1 MLHCAHR
8 LPAPVEHLQV
18 GELLRDVTHKS
29 PIFAQ
34 ILTTAQRTNFQHM
47 TGDKQQRAILDKLG
61 IASLNA
67 MQNEAL
73 VSIASQREIVLLSPT
88 GTGKTLAFLLPIIP
102 MLNEDLV
109 GVQAL
114 IMVPS
119 RELATQIE
127 QVMRDMGTGFKTN
140 AVYGGRSM
148 SQDKIDLKHPPS
160 VLIGTPGRI
169 ADHLRRGTFSTQGI
183 HTLVLDEFDKS
194 LEVGFETEM
203 KEIINALPKLKKKIL
218 TSATKKIE
226 IPPFV
231 RLKNPLYLNFLKEK
245 TSRLKLKT
253 VEYTEKEGL
262 ATLLILLRH
271 LNGKPGVVFCNFR
284 ESVET
289 VSDYLSR
296 FRFPHGCFY
305 GGMEQQER
313 ERALVKFRNGT
324 HRVLLATD
332 LAARGIDVPEI
343 QFVVHYELPSKPD
356 EFIHRNGRTARMM
369 SDGAAYIMK
378 WSYKPLPEFMKEFR
392 SKLIPVSELSKTKSD
407 ATLWKTLYITGG
419 RRDKISKGDIA
430 GLFIKQG
437 KLTPDQLGL
446 IEVKQDFSFVAVQEE
461 CVKTLLPLV
470 NNAKLKTKKVRVSV
484 VD

>member
-1 MLHCAHR
+1 
-8 LPAPVEHLQV
+8 
-18 GELLRDVTHKS
+18 
-29 PIFAQ
+29 
-34 ILTTAQRTNFQHM
+34 M
-47 TGDKQQRAILDKLG
+47 TVDKQQRAILDKLG
-61 IASLNA
+61 IASLND

-73 VSIASQREIVLLSPT
+73 VKIASQREVVLLSPT
-88 GTGKTLAFLLPIIP
+88 GTGKTLAFLLPIVS
-102 MLNEDLV
+102 MLEQDLV

-140 AVYGGRSM
+140 AVYGGRPM

-169 ADHLRRGTFSTQGI
+169 ADHLRRKTFSTSDT

-231 RLKNPLYLNFLKEK
+231 RLKNPLYLNFLAQK
-245 TSRLKLKT
+245 TSKLQLKT

-262 ATLLILLRH
+262 VTLLTLLRH
-271 LNGKPGVVFCNFR
+271 LNGKRGVVFCNFR
-284 ESVET
+284 ETVET
-289 VSDYLSR
+289 VSEYLSKH
-296 FRFPHGCFY
+296 RFPHGCFY

-324 HRVLLATD
+324 HSVLLATD

-343 QFVVHYELPSKPD
+343 QFVVHYELPAKPD
-356 EFIHRNGRTARMM
+356 EFVHRNGRTARMM
-369 SDGAAYIMK
+369 SNGAAYIMK
-378 WSYKPLPEFMKEFR
+378 WSYKPLPEFMTEFR
-392 SKLIPVSELSKTKSD
+392 SKLIPVSELSKTKSN
-407 ATLWKTLYITGG
+407 ATLWKTLYVTGG

-437 KLTPDQLGL
+437 NLNPDQLGL
-446 IEVKQDFSFVAVQEE
+446 IEVKQDFSFVAVQED
-461 CVKTLLPLV
+461 CIKTLLPLV

-484 VD
+484 VE

>member
-1 MLHCAHR
+1 MFL
-8 LPAPVEHLQV
+8 LQSTFRV
-18 GELLRDVTHKS
+18 ISGAEQTFLL
-29 PIFAQ
+29 
-34 ILTTAQRTNFQHM
+34 M
-47 TGDKQQRAILDKLG
+47 TSIKNQQAILEKLG
-61 IASLNA
+61 IEALNA
-67 MQNEAL
+67 MQNESL
-73 VSIASQREIVLLSPT
+73 LKIKSSSEVVLLSPT
-88 GTGKTLAFLLPIIP
+88 GTGKTLAFLLPIVE
-102 MLNEDLV
+102 LLKDDFV

-127 QVMRDMGTGFKTN
+127 QVMREMGTGFKTN
-140 AVYGGRSM
+140 AVYGGRPM

-169 ADHLRRGTFSTQGI
+169 ADHLRRETFSVAGI

-203 KEIINALPKLKKKIL
+203 REIVNALPKLKKKIL

-231 RLKNPLYLNFLKEK
+231 RLKNPVHLNFLKEK

-253 VEYTEKEGL
+253 VEYTEKDGL
-262 ATLLILLRH
+262 VTLLTILRH

-284 ESVET
+284 ETVEE
-289 VSDYLSR
+289 VSDFLTKH
-296 FRFPHGCFY
+296 RFPHGCFF
-305 GGMEQQER
+305 GGMEQIER

-343 QFVVHYELPSKPD
+343 QFVVHYELPSKAD

-369 SDGAAYIMK
+369 SDGSAYIMK
-378 WSYKPLPEFMKEFR
+378 WSYKPLPEFMTEFR
-392 SKLIPVSELSKTKSD
+392 SKLIPVSEFSKTKSD
-407 ATLWKTLYITGG
+407 AIQWKTLYITGG

-430 GLFIKQG
+430 GLFMKQG
-437 KLTPDQLGL
+437 KLDSTQLGM
-446 IEVKQDFSFVAVQEE
+446 IEVKQEFSFVAVQDE
-461 CVKTLLPLV
+461 CVDSLLPLV
-470 NNAKLKTKKVRVSV
+470 NNVKLKTKKVRVSV